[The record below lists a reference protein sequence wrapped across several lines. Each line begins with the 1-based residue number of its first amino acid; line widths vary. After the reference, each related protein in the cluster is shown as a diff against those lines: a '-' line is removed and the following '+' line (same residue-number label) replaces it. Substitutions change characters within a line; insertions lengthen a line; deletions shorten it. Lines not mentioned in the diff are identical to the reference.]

1 MSQISIFTSSS
12 FMITLVHPLFLLE
25 SMLLLFLVFYGL
37 VFVLFIFVLCR
48 VPNVACVSGLFIF
61 NCPLVFS
68 TIYKT
73 HWDDD
78 SKRILVYNSYRIN
91 VYHFRAFWLDKS
103 TVTCLFLIRS
113 FLYELFLQVVT
124 KGFSLKDPPSWKREI
139 LHVILTTIHKNN

>member
-1 MSQISIFTSSS
+1 
-12 FMITLVHPLFLLE
+12 
-25 SMLLLFLVFYGL
+25 
-37 VFVLFIFVLCR
+37 
-48 VPNVACVSGLFIF
+48 LFIF

-78 SKRILVYNSYRIN
+78 SKRILVYNSYRNN

-124 KGFSLKDPPSWKREI
+124 KEI
-139 LHVILTTIHKNN
+139 LRKVVDDFGRLPF